1 MAEDRN
7 VLLAPEPEIH
17 CILPTSAGMLQL
29 LESIPSAWPTAN
41 LDIGQ
46 AFLTAPDP
54 QGSMERLG
62 KGMVHP
68 RVQSTSRRC
77 CEDAWRVTKH
87 GETRRRGGPDVNSK
101 IPERMTALVLPAAGA
116 FEIREVAVPAPGP
129 LEVLCRIRAV
139 AICGSD
145 PEIVHG
151 GQAGFW
157 PPAYPFTPGHE
168 WAGEVVAIGDD
179 VTEFSVGDRVAGEAW
194 KGCGHCYSCREG
206 RYNLCQNYGRNEKG
220 ARHYGFRNS
229 GAYAQYNRYSIKS
242 IHRLP
247 DTVSFLEG
255 ALVDTAGPAMHAADL
270 MKITPGG
277 TVAVIGPGPIGI
289 LAMRVAKSLGA
300 SRIIAVGRR
309 ARLEAAGRLVADVL
323 VDFEKQDPVQAVREA
338 TAGVGPD
345 QVFEASGAEG
355 TLNQA
360 IRMVKPGGQIGLLG
374 TPADSLL
381 EKIPFKYLCRNE
393 IAVFGIKAN
402 PNAARKII
410 SLIACGALV
419 VKDLITHVF
428 PLTDFARALETFEK
442 RLDGAVKVVIE
453 PNGPQAR

>member
-1 MAEDRN
+1 MD
-7 VLLAPEPEIH
+7 AP
-17 CILPTSAGMLQL
+17 
-29 LESIPSAWPTAN
+29 IP
-41 LDIGQ
+41 Q
-46 AFLTAPDP
+46 
-54 QGSMERLG
+54 
-62 KGMVHP
+62 
-68 RVQSTSRRC
+68 
-77 CEDAWRVTKH
+77 
-87 GETRRRGGPDVNSK
+87 
-101 IPERMTALVLPAAGA
+101 RMKALVLPSAGA
-116 FEIREVAVPAPGP
+116 FEIRDVPVPAPASF
-129 LEVLCRIRAV
+129 EVLCRIRAV

-168 WAGEVVAIGDD
+168 WAGEVAAVGEG
-179 VTEFSVGDRVAGEAW
+179 VTEFKPGDRVAGEAW
-194 KGCGHCYSCREG
+194 KGCGNCYSCREG
-206 RYNLCQNYGRNEKG
+206 RYNLCQNYGRNEAG
-220 ARHYGFRNS
+220 ARHYGFRNQ
-229 GAYAQYNRYSIKS
+229 GAYAQYNAYSIKS
-242 IHRLP
+242 IHKLP
-247 DTVSFLEG
+247 DNVSFLEG

-300 SRIIAVGRR
+300 SRIVAVGRR

-338 TAGVGPD
+338 TSGVGPD

-360 IRMVKPGGQIGLLG
+360 IRMVRPGGQIGLLG
-374 TPADSLL
+374 TPQESVL

-393 IAVFGIKAN
+393 VAIFGIKAN

-410 SLIACGALV
+410 SLISSGKLA

-428 PLTDFARALETFEK
+428 PLVEFPRALETFEK
-442 RLDGAVKVVIE
+442 RLEGAVKVVIE
-453 PNGPQAR
+453 PNGPEAR